1 MSQRRASR
9 HLVML
14 LLNPFTH
21 DSRVEKEAAT
31 LVEAGYRVTVVAL
44 AAEGLPTRELR
55 AGVDVIR
62 VKRPGWPPILRF
74 FLVRRRMARVALR
87 LEPDAIH
94 AHDTE
99 TLDIAGRVATALGVP
114 IVYDG
119 HELWLE
125 RVRRGRSTVYAA
137 LTRRYFAW
145 VERRWLPRAAARITV
160 SEPIAEHLRRR
171 YGVADVVVLPNYPLP
186 VEPPDPPWQLRRL
199 PGATGVPS
207 DAPIVLFI
215 GNATEGRGIEDLMV
229 AMTKLPEAHLVLLGA
244 ADQEGYVRPLASR
257 HHLASRVHVTPRVPT
272 EHVVAYAASATVG
285 MAAIPPLSLSY
296 RYSLPNK
303 LFQCMQAG
311 LPVVAS
317 DFPQVRQVVEE
328 AGAGLTVNPLDAD
341 AIAGA
346 IRTYLDD
353 PARRETDGARGRAA
367 VRERLNWTAVAPRLV
382 DLYRRVVP
390 LEDVAQRPRPAV
402 TSTCRA
408 PGRRRPRRRGRADAP
423 RR

>member
-1 MSQRRASR
+1 MSRQRKSP
-9 HLVML
+9 HVVML

-31 LVEAGYRVTVVAL
+31 LLEAGYRVSVVAL
-44 AAEGLPTRELR
+44 AADGLPTRELR

-62 VKRPGWPPILRF
+62 VRRPGWPPLLRF
-74 FLVRRRMARVALR
+74 FLVRRRMAQVAIR

-99 TLDIAGRVATALGVP
+99 TLDIAGRAATPLGIP

-125 RVRRGRSTVYAA
+125 RVRRDRSAAYAA
-137 LTRRYFAW
+137 LMRWYFAR
-145 VERRWLPRAAARITV
+145 VERRWLPRVAARITV

-171 YGVADVVVLPNYPLP
+171 YGVADVVVLPNYPMP
-186 VEPPDPPWQLRRL
+186 VDPPDPPWPLRRL
-199 PGATGVPS
+199 PGATGVPA
-207 DAPIVLFI
+207 DAPIILFI
-215 GNATEGRGIEDLMV
+215 GNATEGRGIEDLMA
-229 AMTKLPEAHLVLLGA
+229 AMETLPEAHLVLLGA
-244 ADQEGYVRPLASR
+244 ADQEGYVRPLARR
-257 HHLASRVHVTPRVPT
+257 HHLRSRVHVTPRVPT

-285 MAAIPPLSLSY
+285 MAAIPPVSLSY

-328 AGAGLTVNPLDAD
+328 AGAGITVDPLDAH
-341 AIAGA
+341 AIAAA

-353 PARRETDGARGRAA
+353 PRRREADGARGRVA
-367 VRERLNWTAVAPRLV
+367 VRERFNWTAVAPRLV
-382 DLYRRVVP
+382 EVYRRLVP
-390 LEDVAQRPRPAV
+390 VEDVA
-402 TSTCRA
+402 
-408 PGRRRPRRRGRADAP
+408 
-423 RR
+423 

>member
-1 MSQRRASR
+1 
-9 HLVML
+9 ML

-31 LVEAGYRVTVVAL
+31 LVEAGYRVSVVAL
-44 AAEGLPTRELR
+44 AADGLPTRELR

-62 VKRPGWPPILRF
+62 VQRPGWPPLLRF
-74 FLVRRRMARVALR
+74 FLVRRRMARVVLR
-87 LEPDAIH
+87 LRPDAIH

-99 TLDIAGRVATALGVP
+99 TLDIAGRAATELGVP
-114 IVYDG
+114 IIFDS

-125 RVRRGRSTVYAA
+125 RVRRGRSSAYAT
-137 LTRRYFAW
+137 LTRRYFAR
-145 VERRWLPRAAARITV
+145 VERHWLPRAAARITV

-171 YGVADVVVLPNYPLP
+171 YGTTDVVILPNYPIP
-186 VEPPDPPWQLRRL
+186 IEPPEPPWQLRRL
-199 PGATGVPS
+199 PGATDVPA

-215 GNATEGRGIEDLMV
+215 GNATEGRGIEDLMA
-229 AMTKLPEAHLVLLGA
+229 AMETLPDAHLVLLGA
-244 ADQEGYVRPLASR
+244 ADQESYVRPLARR
-257 HHLASRVHVTPRVPT
+257 HHLEARVHVTPRVPT

-285 MAAIPPLSLSY
+285 MAAIPPVSLSY

-317 DFPQVRQVVEE
+317 DFPQVRQIVEE
-328 AGAGLTVNPLDAD
+328 TGAGITVDPLDAR

-353 PARRETDGARGRAA
+353 PRRREADGTRGRAA
-367 VRERLNWTAVAPRLV
+367 VRDRFNWTAVAPRLV
-382 DLYRRVVP
+382 EVYRHLLPV
-390 LEDVAQRPRPAV
+390 EDVA
-402 TSTCRA
+402 
-408 PGRRRPRRRGRADAP
+408 
-423 RR
+423 

>member
-1 MSQRRASR
+1 MSQQRTSP
-9 HLVML
+9 HVVMI

-31 LVEAGYRVTVVAL
+31 LVEAGYRVSVVAL
-44 AAEGLPTRELR
+44 AADGLPRRELR

-62 VKRPGWPPILRF
+62 VQRPGWPPLLRF
-74 FLVRRRMARVALR
+74 FLVRRRMARAVLA

-99 TLDIAGRVATALGVP
+99 TLDIAGRAATALGVP
-114 IVYDG
+114 FISDS

-125 RVRRGRSTVYAA
+125 RVRRGRSSAYAT
-137 LTRRYFAW
+137 LTRRYFAR

-160 SEPIAEHLRRR
+160 SEPIAEHLQRR
-171 YGVADVVVLPNYPLP
+171 YGVADIVILPNYPMP
-186 VEPPDPPWQLRRL
+186 VAPPDPPWQLRRL
-199 PGATGVPS
+199 PGATSVPEG
-207 DAPIVLFI
+207 APIVLFI
-215 GNATEGRGIEDLMV
+215 GNATEGRGIEDLMA
-229 AMTKLPEAHLVLLGA
+229 AMETLPEAHLVLLGA
-244 ADQEGYVRPLASR
+244 ADQEGYVRPLALR
-257 HHLASRVHVTPRVPT
+257 HHLQRRVHVTPRVPT

-285 MAAIPPLSLSY
+285 MAAIPPVSLSY

-317 DFPQVRQVVEE
+317 DFPQVRQVIEE
-328 AGAGLTVNPLDAD
+328 SGAGLTVNPLDAR

-353 PARRETDGARGRAA
+353 PLRRQADGARGRRA
-367 VRERLNWTAVAPRLV
+367 VRERFNWTAVAPRLV
-382 DLYRRVVP
+382 EVYERLVP
-390 LEDVAQRPRPAV
+390 V
-402 TSTCRA
+402 
-408 PGRRRPRRRGRADAP
+408 DAA
-423 RR
+423 

>member
-1 MSQRRASR
+1 MVSR
-9 HLVML
+9 HSRSPHVVML

-31 LVEAGYRVTVVAL
+31 LVDAGYRISVVAL
-44 AAEGLPTRELR
+44 AADGLPTRELR

-62 VKRPGWPPILRF
+62 VRRPAWPPMLRF
-74 FLVRRRMARVALR
+74 FLVRRRMARVVLR
-87 LEPDAIH
+87 LRPDAIH

-99 TLDIAGRVATALGVP
+99 TLDIAGRAATELDIP
-114 IVYDG
+114 IIFDS

-125 RVRRGRSTVYAA
+125 RVRRGRSSAYAT
-137 LTRRYFAW
+137 LTRRYFAR
-145 VERRWLPRAAARITV
+145 VERHWLPRAAARITV

-171 YGVADVVVLPNYPLP
+171 YGVTDVVILPNYPIP
-186 VEPPDPPWQLRRL
+186 IEPPDPPWQLRRL
-199 PGATGVPS
+199 PGATGVPA

-215 GNATEGRGIEDLMV
+215 GNATEGRGIEDLMA
-229 AMTKLPEAHLVLLGA
+229 AMETLPDAHLVLLGA
-244 ADQEGYVRPLASR
+244 ADQEGYVRPLAR
-257 HHLASRVHVTPRVPT
+257 GHHLEARVHVTPRVPT

-285 MAAIPPLSLSY
+285 MAAIPPVSLSY

-328 AGAGLTVNPLDAD
+328 SGAGLTVDPLDPQ
-341 AIAGA
+341 AIAAA

-353 PARRETDGARGRAA
+353 PPRRQADGARGRLA
-367 VRERLNWTAVAPRLV
+367 VRERFNWTAVAPRLV
-382 DLYRRVVP
+382 EVYRRLVP
-390 LEDVAQRPRPAV
+390 V
-402 TSTCRA
+402 
-408 PGRRRPRRRGRADAP
+408 DAA
-423 RR
+423 